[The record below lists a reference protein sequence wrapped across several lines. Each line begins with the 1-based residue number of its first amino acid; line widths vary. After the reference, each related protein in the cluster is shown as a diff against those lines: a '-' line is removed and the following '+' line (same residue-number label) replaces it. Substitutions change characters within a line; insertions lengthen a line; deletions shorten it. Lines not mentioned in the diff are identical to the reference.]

1 VESVLPRGSLRGIG
15 VAEFEL
21 RKFVAPEFVFG
32 TGARRRVG
40 FYARNFQAR
49 RALVV
54 SDRGVAA
61 AGWTAEAVA
70 DLNDAGVETLVFNDV
85 TPNPRDDEAA
95 SGAGVFRAA
104 RCDVI
109 VAVGGGSVIDCAKG
123 IGVLTTGG
131 GAISDYAGVD
141 TIASP
146 GPPLIAVPTTAGTS
160 ADVSQFAVFTDTARR
175 AKVLIVSKTV
185 IPDVAL
191 VDPVTT
197 STMGP
202 LLTAH
207 TGIDAL
213 SHAIEAFASTA
224 GSPIIDV
231 HAAAAI
237 RAVWEHLPASVR
249 DSGDARARGEV
260 MLGSLQAGLAF
271 SNAGLGAVH
280 ALSHPLG
287 GRLDLIHGEVN
298 ALLLEHVV
306 DFNFESAPERY
317 TEIARLIGIDTR
329 GRPPAEIRRRLRDA
343 LRTFRVS
350 LGVEGGLGTRGL
362 SADMFGEFAEF
373 AVRDACVYTNPRR
386 VSADDARAIYGE
398 SL

>member
-1 VESVLPRGSLRGIG
+1 VTG
-15 VAEFEL
+15 FEL

-32 TGARRRVG
+32 TDARRRVG

-54 SDRGVAA
+54 TDRGVQA
-61 AGWTAEAVA
+61 AGWTAEALA
-70 DLNDAGVETLVFNDV
+70 DLNAAGVATVVFNDV
-85 TPNPRDDEAA
+85 TPNPRDEEAA
-95 SGAGVFRAA
+95 SGAAVFRAA

-123 IGVLTTGG
+123 VGVLAAGG
-131 GAISDYAGVD
+131 GAIRDYAGVD
-141 TIASP
+141 TVTVP

-160 ADVSQFAVFTDTARR
+160 ADVSQFAVFTDMARR

-191 VDPVTT
+191 VDPVPTT
-197 STMGP
+197 TMDAR
-202 LLTAH
+202 LTTL

-237 RAVWEHLPASVR
+237 RAVWENLPSAVR
-249 DSGDARARGEV
+249 DGSDERARGEV

-271 SNAGLGAVH
+271 SNAGLGAIH

-287 GRLDLIHGEVN
+287 GMLDLVHGEVN
-298 ALLLEHVV
+298 ALLMEHVV

-317 TEIARLIGIDTR
+317 VEVARLIGIDTR
-329 GRPPAEIRRRLRDA
+329 GRPPVEIRRTLSEA
-343 LRTFRVS
+343 LRAFRVD
-350 LGVEGGLGTRGL
+350 LGVEGGLGSLGV
-362 SADMFGEFAEF
+362 SPDMFGDFAEF

-386 VSADDARAIYGE
+386 VSVDDARAIYGE